1 MGVYRFQGRAVAA
14 NMYNPAESS
23 LGRSRDFKEGEFLGV
38 VRDTM
43 VQKDLS
49 PWAMAIAA
57 LAIILELLIM
67 RWRRE
72 T

>member
-1 MGVYRFQGRAVAA
+1 
-14 NMYNPAESS
+14 MYNPAESS